1 MIDTYLQLVARLYA
15 AVLPV
20 AAVIDVAVY
29 GGVAVWAARRPPT
42 VHLRRG
48 VVAAAAMATAG
59 LAVDP
64 SWWRAVSAWTVGT
77 VGALVWSQVDT
88 PSTVGVDCQS

>member
-20 AAVIDVAVY
+20 AAVVDVALY
-29 GGVAVWAARRPPT
+29 GGVAVWAARRPAT
-42 VHLRRG
+42 AHLRRG

-64 SWWRAVSAWTVGT
+64 SWWRALSAWVVGT
-77 VGALVWSQVDT
+77 AGALVWSRVDT
-88 PSTVGVDCQS
+88 PVPGA